1 MKILFYNCNV
11 FTDEQLILTCID
23 FSFPA
28 LSALSTTVTFLIQQ
42 ICLEPEIQEK
52 IQKEIDN
59 VVGHGR
65 LPTLDDR
72 IK

>member
-1 MKILFYNCNV
+1 M
-11 FTDEQLILTCID
+11 D
-23 FSFPA
+23 FFVPVA
-28 LSALSTTVTFLIQQ
+28 ITVPCHVGLLIQATLKQKRISDQ
-42 ICLEPEIQEK
+42 IRNEIET
-52 IQKEIDN
+52 